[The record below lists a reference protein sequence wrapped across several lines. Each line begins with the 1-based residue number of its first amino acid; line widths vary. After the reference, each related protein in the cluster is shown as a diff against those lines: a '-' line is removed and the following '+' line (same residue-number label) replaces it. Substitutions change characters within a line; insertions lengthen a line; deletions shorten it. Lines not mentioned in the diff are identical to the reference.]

1 MPVFIFLHGNA
12 SSKLEGENYAGTY
25 LPLGIN
31 VLSFDFNGCGNSD
44 GDLITFGWK
53 EKEDLQTVVNYLE
66 SLGNVSKIGIF
77 GRSMGAATAILY
89 CDIIGNDLVK
99 CLVLDSGYSSV

>member
-12 SSKLEGENYAGTY
+12 SCKLEGENYAEYY

-31 VLSFDFNGCGNSD
+31 VFSFDFNGCGNSD

-53 EKEDLQTVVNYLE
+53 ETEDLQTVVNYLE
-66 SLGNVSKIGIF
+66 S
-77 GRSMGAATAILY
+77 
-89 CDIIGNDLVK
+89 
-99 CLVLDSGYSSV
+99 